1 MARRDKRKK
10 TLRKNTLRKNTL
22 RKNTLRKNKRRVN
35 RKNTL
40 RKNSRRVNRK
50 NTRRVNRKNNR
61 KNNLRKNKLFGGVK
75 HPESVIHCQGYLDR
89 DEGIPGGPGQGQ
101 QAFRYAGCPPENK
114 DRGQHVYF
122 IIQDKSSGTPEYK
135 LATYHGFNKNFIG
148 ANEYTFQ
155 VGQDS
160 ELETY
165 TFKNS
170 DIYKSCVITW
180 TDYNK
185 CQNANKSLAE
195 TFRQYTGDDEPVLKA
210 AIGDLMRQQEVVARF
225 QPVPSAEVYSTW
237 GNV

>member
-50 NTRRVNRKNNR
+50 NNR

-75 HPESVIHCQGYLDR
+75 HPESVIDCQGYLDR
-89 DEGIPGGPGQGQ
+89 DEGLPGVPGRGP
-101 QAFRYAGCPPENK
+101 QAFRYAGCHPDYNDK
-114 DRGQHVYF
+114 GQSVYF

-148 ANEYTFQ
+148 ANEYTFL
-155 VGQDS
+155 VGQSS

-180 TDYNK
+180 TDYDK
-185 CQNANKSLAE
+185 CQNFNKPLKE
-195 TFRQYTGDDEPVLKA
+195 TFRHYTGDVEPVLKES
-210 AIGDLMRQQEVVARF
+210 IGNLMRQQGVVGRF
-225 QPVPSAEVYSTW
+225 QSAPSPEVYSAW